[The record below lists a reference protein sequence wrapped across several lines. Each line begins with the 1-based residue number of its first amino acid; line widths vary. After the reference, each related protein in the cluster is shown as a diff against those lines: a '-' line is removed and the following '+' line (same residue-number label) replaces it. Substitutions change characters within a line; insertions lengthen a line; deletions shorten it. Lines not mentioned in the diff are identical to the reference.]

1 MGINALIYYSP
12 TLFETMGLDR
22 EMQLIMSGI
31 LNVTQLLGV
40 STTVWTMDYVGRR
53 ALLLLGSIVMA
64 LCHIIISFLVYYY
77 GNDWPGHRL
86 EGWTSVSLLLLYM
99 LVFGASWGPVPWGM
113 PSGLFFF
120 FFFFLSS
127 LCFIEHS

>member
-1 MGINALIYYSP
+1 
-12 TLFETMGLDR
+12 MGLDR

-99 LVFGASWGPVPWGM
+99 LVFGARWGPLPWGM

-120 FFFFLSS
+120 FFFFFFVFAL
-127 LCFIEHS
+127 FH